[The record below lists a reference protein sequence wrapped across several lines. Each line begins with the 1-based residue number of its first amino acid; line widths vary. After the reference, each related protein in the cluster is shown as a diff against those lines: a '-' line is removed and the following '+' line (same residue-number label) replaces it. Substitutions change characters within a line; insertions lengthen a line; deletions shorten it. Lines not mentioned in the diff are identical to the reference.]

1 MKRILR
7 FLFSRYFV
15 CAIFIVIELFVML
28 VLFEYALA
36 FVAAFSIIARVFA
49 VLIFIGLINRDTN
62 HEFKLAWIA
71 LAAVA
76 PVFGSALYLIF
87 SSKRLTRSEE
97 RIARGIG
104 EAIAASKSLEI
115 DKEISDKCL
124 SALALSDPY
133 AAGRA
138 YAAMG
143 CDSTACLFPNEG
155 MRYYKTGEEMWED
168 MCREIELA
176 RRYVYLEYFIIE
188 DGVMWQKIYTL
199 LKQKAKEGVDVRIIY
214 DDVGCI
220 GRLPRTFCKE
230 LCEAGIDCRAF
241 FPIGPTLLRSHNNRD
256 HRKILAIDGTVA
268 FTGGINVADEYI
280 NVSHPLGHWKDG
292 GVMVRGA
299 AARGFVRM
307 FLISYDLAAH
317 CVSDYDA
324 PFIPHGCGDSR
335 ENGTQTEGGFVMPI
349 SSGPAPLYANSQ
361 GRAALMNMINGAA
374 RSLYIT
380 TPYLIIDYGLTEAL
394 KYAALRGVDVRI
406 ITPGV
411 PDKRIINVM
420 TKSSYESL
428 CKAGVRIF
436 EYTPGFMHGKV
447 AIADGKCALVGSINL
462 DYRSLA
468 HHFEDALA
476 IYSCDTVADITTDFY
491 ATLEKC
497 TEASA
502 SSLPLGAK
510 AVATVMRIIAPLL

>member
-7 FLFSRYFV
+7 FLFSRYFL
-15 CAIFIVIELFVML
+15 CAIFIVFELFVML

-36 FVAAFSIIARVFA
+36 FFAAFSIIARIFA
-49 VLIFIGLINRDTN
+49 VLIFISLINRDTN
-62 HEFKLAWIA
+62 PEFKLTWIA

-87 SSKRLTRSEE
+87 SSKRLTSGEA
-97 RIARGIG
+97 RIAKRIG
-104 EAIAASKSLEI
+104 EAAHASKSLAA
-115 DKEISDKCL
+115 DKDISDKCL
-124 SALALSDPY
+124 SALAEADLY

-143 CDSTACLFPNEG
+143 CDSTACLYPNEG
-155 MRYYKTGEEMWED
+155 VKYYRSGEEMWED

-176 RRYVYLEYFIIE
+176 RHYVYLEYFIIE
-188 DGVMWQKIYTL
+188 DGVMWQRIYAL
-199 LKQKAKEGVDVRIIY
+199 LKKKAQEGVDVRIIY

-220 GRLPRTFCKE
+220 GRLPHGFCKE

-241 FPIGPTLLRSHNNRD
+241 FPIGPMLLRSHNNRD
-256 HRKILAIDGTVA
+256 HRKILAIDGRIA

-280 NVSHPLGHWKDG
+280 NASHPFGHWKDG

-307 FLISYDLAAH
+307 FLTSYDLITH
-317 CVSDYDA
+317 SVSSYDA
-324 PFIPHGCGDSR
+324 PFIPHGGGDSQKIDTKS
-335 ENGTQTEGGFVMPI
+335 EDGFVMPI
-349 SSGPAPLYANSQ
+349 SSGPAPLHTDLQ
-361 GRAALMNMINGAA
+361 GRAVLMNMINGAA

-394 KYAALRGVDVRI
+394 RCAASRGVDVRI

-411 PDKRIINVM
+411 PDKRIISVM
-420 TKSSYESL
+420 TKSSYETL
-428 CKAGVRIF
+428 CTAGVRIF

-447 AIADGKCALVGSINL
+447 AIADGTSALVGSINL

-468 HHFEDALA
+468 HHFEDALL
-476 IYSCDTVADITTDFY
+476 IYSEKTARQITDDFF

-497 TEASA
+497 TEATSA
-502 SSLPLGAK
+502 ALTLRGRILRSI
-510 AVATVMRIIAPLL
+510 MRIIAPLL